1 MLGSEVIY
9 LMITTKGTLS
19 ATESVGRV
27 EEDASLLNL
36 SEKKIISKSSLRRIE
51 ISELPNRLPDFKNAI
66 TTKDNVLADWL
77 ATWIEA
83 GLTNSKLKKNDLLP
97 KKAALANYLGISIGT
112 VQTAIR
118 FIEDKGYVE
127 SKQRIGTFIRAIN
140 QENTELRKQTSKR
153 DLAIVALK
161 NIIVNNS
168 YNIGEPLPSSR
179 ELSKLIGS
187 ALNTTRLALEYL
199 SSLGVIESR
208 GCRGNKANWILREL
222 PIITELEKSEES
234 INLESDTLVD
244 QVERDLKDLISK
256 RFQVNEKLPPHFE
269 LAETLKVSIK
279 TVHDAM
285 KRLVEQGIIKSKRG
299 RYGTFITR
307 MPSDAQFYPKQENS
321 IFASA
326 VDASLYNY
334 EKVERHLKLLIKE
347 NYKIGDKFPAMGK
360 LALDLKVSSNTIR
373 KALQKLADEN
383 IVRFSRGRYGGTF
396 IVNMPKVEELTSFT
410 WLSINPEHIAVYRA
424 KK

>member
-1 MLGSEVIY
+1 
-9 LMITTKGTLS
+9 MIRTNEDLT
-19 ATESVGRV
+19 RV
-27 EEDASLLNL
+27 ESASNEVDNASLLNL
-36 SEKKIISKSSLRRIE
+36 NEKKIISKSSLRRIE
-51 ISELPNRLPDFKNAI
+51 ISELPNKLPDFRNSA
-66 TTKDNVLADWL
+66 TTKDNILAEWL
-77 ATWIEA
+77 ATWIEN
-83 GLTNSKLKKNDLLP
+83 GLNNKKLSKNDLLP
-97 KKAALANYLGISIGT
+97 KKSALANYLGISIGT

-118 FIEDKGYVE
+118 FVEDKGHVE
-127 SKQRIGTFIRAIN
+127 SKQRIGTFIRDMS

-153 DLAIVALK
+153 DLAIITLK
-161 NIIVNNS
+161 NIIANKGYKV
-168 YNIGEPLPSSR
+168 GEPLPSSR
-179 ELSKLIGS
+179 ELSKIIGS

-199 SSLGVIESR
+199 SSIDVVESR
-208 GCRGNKANWILREL
+208 GCRGNKANWILKSMPDISES
-222 PIITELEKSEES
+222 EKSDE
-234 INLESDTLVD
+234 IKDLESDTLVD

-256 RFQVNEKLPPHFE
+256 RFQVNQKLPPHFE

-299 RYGTFITR
+299 RYGTFIMR
-307 MPSDAQFYPKQENS
+307 MPSDAQFHPKQENS

-334 EKVERHLKLLIKE
+334 EKVERHLKLMIKE
-347 NYKIGDKFPAMGK
+347 NYKVGDKFPAMGK
-360 LALDLKVSSNTIR
+360 LAIDLKVSSNTIR
-373 KALQKLADEN
+373 KALQKLSDDN

-410 WLSINPEHIAVYRA
+410 WLSINPEHVAVYRT

>member
-1 MLGSEVIY
+1 
-9 LMITTKGTLS
+9 MI
-19 ATESVGRV
+19 ATNKNLTVTEKKDQLDQDS
-27 EEDASLLNL
+27 DLLNL

-51 ISELPNRLPDFKNAI
+51 VSELPSVLPDFKNAM
-66 TTKDNVLADWL
+66 TTKDNILADWL
-77 ATWIEA
+77 ASWIET
-83 GLTNSKLKKNDLLP
+83 GLKSGKLCKNDLLP
-97 KKAALANYLGISIGT
+97 RKAVLANYLGISIGT

-127 SKQRIGTFIRAIN
+127 SKQRIGTFIKDIN

-153 DLAIVALK
+153 DLAIVALR
-161 NIIVNNS
+161 NIIIKNQYKV
-168 YNIGEPLPSSR
+168 GEPLPSSR
-179 ELSKLIGS
+179 ELSKIVGS

-199 SSLGVIESR
+199 ASTGIIESR
-208 GCRGNKANWILREL
+208 GCRGNKANWILRKMPE
-222 PIITELEKSEES
+222 ISEQEQISEES

-256 RFQVNEKLPPHFE
+256 RFQINDKLPPHFE

-299 RYGTFITR
+299 RYGTFIMR
-307 MPSDAQFYPKQENS
+307 MPSDAPYYPKQESS

-326 VDASLYNY
+326 SDASLYNY

-373 KALQKLADEN
+373 KALQKLSDEN

-410 WLSINPEHIAVYRA
+410 WLSINPEHIAIYRN